1 MSKKKDRRLL
11 YTSEQRANSPI
22 WLTIYADLM
31 TNLML
36 FFLMLWGL
44 TRVSLES
51 FSEAADSL
59 RNKITKE
66 GRNIEA
72 SVKISDDDDDKSAGY
87 IGYEAIEKM
96 KSDVQGIKLVLDSPI
111 LFDLGSS
118 QIKGGAKEQL
128 DDIIAYLYDVN
139 YRAVIEGHTDNT
151 PIGKNIG
158 FTSNWELSLDR
169 ARNVVKY
176 FEDQGIDP
184 KRLVIAG
191 YGEHHPIFPNDTEE
205 HKSQNR
211 RIEVNIIFKENI

>member
-72 SVKISDDDDDKSAGY
+72 SVKISDDDDD
-87 IGYEAIEKM
+87 
-96 KSDVQGIKLVLDSPI
+96 
-111 LFDLGSS
+111 
-118 QIKGGAKEQL
+118 
-128 DDIIAYLYDVN
+128 DD
-139 YRAVIEGHTDNT
+139 
-151 PIGKNIG
+151 GKNEIG
-158 FTSNWELSLDR
+158 CSRHQTC
-169 ARNVVKY
+169 
-176 FEDQGIDP
+176 
-184 KRLVIAG
+184 AG
-191 YGEHHPIFPNDTEE
+191 FSDT
-205 HKSQNR
+205 
-211 RIEVNIIFKENI
+211 V